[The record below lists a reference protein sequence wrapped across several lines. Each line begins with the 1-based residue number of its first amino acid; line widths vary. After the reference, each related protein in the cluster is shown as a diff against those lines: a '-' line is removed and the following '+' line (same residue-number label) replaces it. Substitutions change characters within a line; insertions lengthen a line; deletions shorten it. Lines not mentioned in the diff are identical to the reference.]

1 MFCLFKKYLPASN
14 KDLGIG
20 HTTDDISKIR
30 PSNVSDLINY
40 YESINKKMIDFF
52 NSEKSKNL
60 NKKITETGN
69 SQVHELMRMV
79 TGTFQHWGQVNY
91 IRGIIEKRIWYTGN
105 TKEKR

>member
-1 MFCLFKKYLPASN
+1 MLKKIKNIFYL
-14 KDLGIG
+14 
-20 HTTDDISKIR
+20 ISYIIFITFIIVFYFSDENIR
-30 PSNVSDLINY
+30 
-40 YESINKKMIDFF
+40 SINKSRSL
-52 NSEKSKNL
+52 NYENL

-91 IRGIIEKRIWYTGN
+91 IRGIIENRIWYTGN